1 MLHVREENS
10 MSQIS
15 ERKCRTS
22 KCFDENRRFDEYG
35 HYGENNGPLPP
46 TKKLAAGNEDNPIRE
61 MTDEERQRA
70 KEREEKNRGEG

>member
-1 MLHVREENS
+1 

-22 KCFDENRRFDEYG
+22 DCFDEYG
-35 HYGENNGPLPP
+35 NYGENNGPLPP
-46 TKKLAAGNEDNPIRE
+46 TEELATGEAEDTLIRE

-70 KEREEKNRGEG
+70 KEREEKNRE

>member
-1 MLHVREENS
+1 

-22 KCFDENRRFDEYG
+22 DCFDEYG

-46 TKKLAAGNEDNPIRE
+46 RVEKEIRE
-61 MTDEERQRA
+61 MTEEERQRA
-70 KEREEKNRGEG
+70 KEREAANKQGDSDD